1 MNLKNKKILVVGL
14 GRTGLA
20 VARFL
25 TQAQAVVMATDTADE
40 TVLGDQVR
48 QIKQLGIKTELGQHR
63 NDTFE
68 NADLI
73 VISPGVPHTIE
84 PVIRAQN
91 RGIPVIGEV
100 ELASRFIREP
110 LVAVTGTNGKTTTT
124 ELIGAMLKNTGL
136 KVFIGGNIGNPLI
149 GYVETGQVVDV
160 VVAEISSFQLDTIKH
175 FRPKVSV
182 LLNISKD
189 HLDRYPD
196 FDAYANS
203 KMRIFENQQE
213 NDIAVLNGADA
224 RVYSLTG
231 HIKCQKLFYPNPQ
244 SNENGALLADDR
256 ITLKLNNSKRFNSHF
271 RIPNSEFRIRQS
283 VDTAAAGFLGRHNL
297 ENACAAVLAA
307 LAAGATIEGIQT
319 ALNQFQGSAH
329 RLEYIETINEARY
342 FNDSKATNVEA
353 VVRALECF
361 AQPVILIMGG
371 RDKGDD
377 FKALGDA
384 VRKHAKK
391 LIVMGEAAS
400 AISSALTQII
410 PATSASS
417 MQDAVQKANEAA
429 APGEIVLLSPACASF
444 DMYDNYAQRGDD
456 FRKEVVK
463 LKKTNE
469 LQ

>member
-1 MNLKNKKILVVGL
+1 MNLKNKKIVVVGL

-25 TQAQAVVMATDTADE
+25 TQAHAVVVVTDTADE
-40 TVLGDQVR
+40 VALGDQVR
-48 QIKQLGIKTELGQHR
+48 QIKQLGVKTELGQHR

-91 RGIPVIGEV
+91 RGIPIIGEV

-124 ELIGAMLKNTGL
+124 ELIGAMLKSTGHR
-136 KVFIGGNIGNPLI
+136 VFVGGNIGKPLI
-149 GYVETGQVVDV
+149 GYVEAGQVADV

-182 LLNISKD
+182 LLNISRD

-203 KMRIFENQQE
+203 KMRLFENQQE
-213 NDIAVLNGADA
+213 NDTAVLNGADA
-224 RVYSLTG
+224 QVVSRTG
-231 HIKCQKLFYPNPQ
+231 HIKCQKLIYPNPQ
-244 SNENGALLADDR
+244 SNENGAFLADSR
-256 ITLKLNNSKRFNSHF
+256 ITLKLNNAKYLNQKIQNPKSKVQN
-271 RIPNSEFRIRQS
+271 ELS

-297 ENACAAVLAA
+297 ENACAAILAA
-307 LAAGATIEGIQT
+307 LAAGATVEGIQV

-361 AQPVILIMGG
+361 SQPVILIMGG

-391 LIVMGEAAS
+391 LIVMGEAAPV
-400 AISSALTQII
+400 ISSALAQII
-410 PATSASS
+410 PATPASS
-417 MQDAVQKANEAA
+417 MQDAVQKANETA

-444 DMYDNYAQRGDD
+444 DMYDNYAHRGDD
-456 FRKEVVK
+456 FRKEVMK
-463 LKKTNE
+463 LKKITAC
-469 LQ
+469 

>member
-1 MNLKNKKILVVGL
+1 MHLAGKNIVVVGL

-20 VARFL
+20 LARFL
-25 TQAQAVVMATDTADE
+25 TQAHADVMVTDTADE
-40 TVLGDQVR
+40 TALGNPVQ
-48 QIKQLGIKTELGQHR
+48 QIKELGVKTELGRHR

-91 RGIPVIGEV
+91 RGIPIIGEI

-124 ELIGAMLKNTGL
+124 ELIGAMLKRTGH
-136 KVFIGGNIGNPLI
+136 KVFVGGNIGNPLI
-149 GYVETGQVVDV
+149 GYIEAGQVADV

-196 FDAYANS
+196 FDGYANS

-224 RVYSLTG
+224 QVVSRTD
-231 HIKCQKLFYPNPQ
+231 HIKCQKLIYPNPQ
-244 SNENGALLADDR
+244 SNENGAFLADSH
-256 ITLKLNNSKRFNSHF
+256 ITLIQNNAKRFNSHF
-271 RIPNSEFRIRQS
+271 RIPHSEFRIRQS
-283 VDTAAAGFLGRHNL
+283 VDTAKAGFLGRHNL

-307 LAAGATIEGIQT
+307 LAAGATVKGIQT

-353 VVRALECF
+353 VARALDCF

-384 VRKHAKK
+384 VRKHAKA

-400 AISSALTQII
+400 AISSALDQII

-417 MQDAVQKANEAA
+417 MQDAVRKANEVA

-456 FRKEVVK
+456 FRNEVKK
-463 LKKTNE
+463 LKKTTVC
-469 LQ
+469 

>member
-1 MNLKNKKILVVGL
+1 MNLKNKKILIVGL

-25 TQAQAVVMATDTADE
+25 TQARAVVTVTDIADE
-40 TVLGDQVR
+40 IVLGDELQ

-73 VISPGVPHTIE
+73 VISPGVPHTIA
-84 PVIRAQN
+84 PVVSAHH
-91 RGIPVIGEV
+91 RGIPIIGEV

-124 ELIGAMLKNTGL
+124 ELVGAMLKSTGL
-136 KVFIGGNIGNPLI
+136 NVFVGGNIGNPLI
-149 GYVETGQVVDV
+149 GYVEAGQKADV

-224 RVYSLTG
+224 QVYSRIG
-231 HIKCQKLFYPNPQ
+231 HIKCQKWFYPNPQ
-244 SNENGALLADDR
+244 SNENGAFLADNR
-256 ITLKLNNSKRFNSHF
+256 ITLKLNNAKYLNQK
-271 RIPNSEFRIRQS
+271 IQNELL
-283 VDTAAAGFLGRHNL
+283 VDTSAAGFLGRHNL
-297 ENACAAVLAA
+297 ENACAAALTA

-329 RLEYIETINEARY
+329 RLEYIETINQARY

-361 AQPVILIMGG
+361 SQPVILIMGG

-391 LIVMGEAAS
+391 LIVIGEAAA

-417 MQDAVQKANEAA
+417 MQDAVRKANEVA
-429 APGEIVLLSPACASF
+429 APGDIVLLSPACASF

-456 FRKEVVK
+456 FRNEVIK
-463 LKKTNE
+463 LRKISA
-469 LQ
+469 